1 MTPLATV
8 FTEIGGNDESEIG
21 EVVSDEIFNT
31 TTGEYSNI
39 PLVSDWL
46 TGAKSGLGMGAGVI
60 SPNNV
65 PYGIDPNLV
74 DVSTLNVN
82 YTYDN
87 NYQGATADNALWYKT
102 GAFLASANGAN
113 NSIYA
118 RDGADWEQQALPI
131 GNGYMGGMIFGLPDK
146 DQIQINE
153 ETFWAAGY
161 RGTQTEVNSN
171 TVNSKMSEGINGYM
185 SVGNIFVDFNMPK
198 GATVNN
204 YYRDLNLDESVA
216 HVRYEYDNKNFNRE
230 YFASYPKEVLV
241 FRYTGDDLNFDVKPV
256 SMHPGNVT
264 VNNGEIKI
272 VGKLKRQ

>member
-1 MTPLATV
+1 
-8 FTEIGGNDESEIG
+8 
-21 EVVSDEIFNT
+21 
-31 TTGEYSNI
+31 
-39 PLVSDWL
+39 
-46 TGAKSGLGMGAGVI
+46 MGAGVI
-60 SPNNV
+60 SPSSV

-102 GAFLASANGAN
+102 GAFLASAKWGQITV
-113 NSIYA
+113 STLVTVRI
-118 RDGADWEQQALPI
+118 GEQQALPI

-161 RGTQTEVNSN
+161 RGTQTGVNSN

-185 SVGNIFVDFNMPK
+185 SVGNIFVDFNMQK

-204 YYRDLNLDESVA
+204 YYRDL
-216 HVRYEYDNKNFNRE
+216 
-230 YFASYPKEVLV
+230 
-241 FRYTGDDLNFDVKPV
+241 KP
-256 SMHPGNVT
+256 
-264 VNNGEIKI
+264 
-272 VGKLKRQ
+272 